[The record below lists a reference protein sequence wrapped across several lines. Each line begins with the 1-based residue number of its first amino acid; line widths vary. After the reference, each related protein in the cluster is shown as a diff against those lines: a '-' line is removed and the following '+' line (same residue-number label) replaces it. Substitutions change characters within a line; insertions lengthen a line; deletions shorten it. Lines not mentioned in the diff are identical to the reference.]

1 MSPYHNDGRSGSLSL
16 GSVVTGV
23 KRSRVSLIN
32 KEEFIKNSSI
42 HAVDPRL
49 SEPRLSDP
57 GLGEKDQV
65 QSSKSSFA
73 HGQYVSQ

>member
-1 MSPYHNDGRSGSLSL
+1 M
-16 GSVVTGV
+16 VEA
-23 KRSRVSLIN
+23 SLIFFRALN
-32 KEEFIKNSSI
+32 ERSDVAFVAGIIKRIMNAS
-42 HAVDPRL
+42 AVDPRL

-57 GLGEKDQV
+57 GLGEKYQV